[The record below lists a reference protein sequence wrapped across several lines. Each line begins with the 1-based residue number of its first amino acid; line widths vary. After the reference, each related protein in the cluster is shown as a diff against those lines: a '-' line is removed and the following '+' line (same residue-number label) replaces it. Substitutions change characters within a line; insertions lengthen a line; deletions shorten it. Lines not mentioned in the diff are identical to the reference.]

1 MSGATRDELIV
12 ALRRRG
18 WTYKRIGKAVG
29 MSALLAND
37 DRNAAGA
44 RGRHHAR
51 QKARIQATKARA
63 QLTSKPS

>member
-18 WTYKRIGKAVG
+18 WTYKRIGKAVA
-29 MSALLAND
+29 MSAPWQTMTEAP
-37 DRNAAGA
+37 AGA

-51 QKARIQATKARA
+51 QKARIQRQRRRTVN
-63 QLTSKPS
+63 